1 MMKLKFRKIS
11 IHASTREA
19 TMGVAK
25 AFLDLGIS
33 IHASTR
39 EATSGSGWRV
49 RVEGISIHAS
59 TREATIAGEII

>member
-1 MMKLKFRKIS
+1 
-11 IHASTREA
+11 
-19 TMGVAK
+19 MGVAK